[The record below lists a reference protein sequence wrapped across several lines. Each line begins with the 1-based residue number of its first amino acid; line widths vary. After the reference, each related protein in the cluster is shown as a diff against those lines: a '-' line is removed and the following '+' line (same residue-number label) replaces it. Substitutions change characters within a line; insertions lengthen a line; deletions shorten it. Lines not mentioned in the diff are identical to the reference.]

1 MPKKET
7 PLPAGEYNYIKASK
21 QYTIYG
27 MADQGIDMN
36 TIFQKY
42 GKNQKIEIGEDP
54 KKPDIS
60 IEYKK
65 ANEDPNFIPDESM
78 KILIDKYSNSKMG
91 GDFNN
96 EDFMKSVGASY

>member
-1 MPKKET
+1 MPS
-7 PLPAGEYNYIKASK
+7 GEYNYIKASK

-42 GKNQKIEIGEDP
+42 GKNKKIEIGDNA
-54 KKPDIS
+54 KQPDIS

-65 ANEDPNFIPDESM
+65 ANEDPDFIPNENM
-78 KILIDKYSNSKMG
+78 KILIDKYTNSKMG
-91 GDFNN
+91 GNFNN
-96 EDFMKSVGASY
+96 EEFMNNVGASY